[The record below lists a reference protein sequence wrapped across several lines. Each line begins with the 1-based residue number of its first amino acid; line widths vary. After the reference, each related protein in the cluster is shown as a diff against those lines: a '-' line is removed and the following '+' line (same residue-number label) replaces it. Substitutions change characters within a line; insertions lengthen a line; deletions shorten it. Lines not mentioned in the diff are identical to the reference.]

1 MATCTREGYPHM
13 KSITKIVVT
22 GGPCGG
28 KSTAMTWIESNLT
41 KRGYKVLFIPET
53 ASELILGGVAPWTV
67 SSNYEFQK
75 ALVSLQI
82 QKERVFEMAARN
94 MDDEKILIVADRG
107 ILDNKAYMT
116 DEEFHSLCRELG
128 SSEVSFRD
136 TYDAVFHLVTA
147 AQGASKFYT
156 LANNQ
161 ARTETPEQAI
171 EMDQKLISCW
181 TGHPHL
187 RVIDNSTDFNTKMK
201 RLVNEITQ
209 FLGEPDPYE
218 IESKFLIRMP
228 DLDKLERMPNC
239 KKVEIIQT
247 YLLSSEQNVEQRI
260 RQRGRDGS
268 YIYIKTTK
276 TTVTNGKRIETEQRI
291 TKDEYLDLLMDAD
304 TSLRQIRKNRYCLTE
319 NNLYFEID
327 VYPFWTRQALL
338 EVQLNTPEQ
347 RVVFP
352 TYLTVLREVTDDSA
366 YKNHSL
372 ARSIPP
378 EEDEAENA

>member
-1 MATCTREGYPHM
+1 M

-28 KSTAMTWIESNLT
+28 KSTAMTWIESNLS
-41 KRGYKVLFIPET
+41 KQGYKVLFIPET

-67 SSNYEFQK
+67 NSNYEFQK

-82 QKERVFEMAARN
+82 QKERVFEMAAHN

-107 ILDNKAYMT
+107 IADNKAYMT
-116 DEEFHSLCRELG
+116 DEEFDRLCHELG
-128 SSEVSFRD
+128 GSEVSFRD

-147 AQGASKFYT
+147 AQGAPKFYT
-156 LANNQ
+156 LSNNQ

-171 EMDQKLISCW
+171 AMDQKVLSCW

-209 FLGEPDPYE
+209 FLGEPAPF
-218 IESKFLIRMP
+218 ESERKYLISMP
-228 DLDKLERMPNC
+228 DLAMLEQLPNC

-247 YLLSSEQNVEQRI
+247 YLLSGDDNVELRV
-260 RQRGRDGS
+260 RQRGRDGN

-276 TTVTNGKRIETEQRI
+276 TMVGNGKRIETEQRI
-291 TKDEYLDLLMDAD
+291 TKDEYLSLLMNAD
-304 TSLRQIRKNRYCLTE
+304 TTLRQIRKNRYCLAE

-327 VYPFWTRQALL
+327 VYPFWENQAVL
-338 EVQLNTPEQ
+338 EVQISAPEQ
-347 RVVFP
+347 P
-352 TYLTVLREVTDDSA
+352 PSLPDYLHILRDVTHDAA
-366 YKNHSL
+366 YKNRAM
-372 ARSIPP
+372 ARTIPP
-378 EEDEAENA
+378 EET

>member
-1 MATCTREGYPHM
+1 M
-13 KSITKIVVT
+13 KSITKIVIT

-28 KSTAMTWIESNLT
+28 KSTAMNWIESNLS

-67 SSNYEFQK
+67 NTNYDFQK

-82 QKERVFEMAARN
+82 QKECVFEMAARN
-94 MDDEKILIVADRG
+94 MEDEKILIVADRG

-116 DEEFHSLCRELG
+116 DEEFHRLCKELG
-128 SSEVSFRD
+128 GSEVSFRD
-136 TYDAVFHLVTA
+136 NYDAVFHLVTA
-147 AQGASKFYT
+147 AQGAAEFYT

-171 EMDQKLISCW
+171 AMDQQLISCW

-187 RVIDNSTDFNTKMK
+187 RVIDNSTDFNAKMK
-201 RLVNEITQ
+201 RLINEITQ

-218 IESKFLIRMP
+218 LDSKFLIHMP
-228 DLDKLERMPNC
+228 DLEKLERMPNC

-247 YLLSSEQNVEQRI
+247 YLMSSDPNTEIRI
-260 RQRGRDGS
+260 RQRGSDGN
-268 YIYIKTTK
+268 YIYIKTVK
-276 TTVTNGKRIETEQRI
+276 TAVAGGRRIETEQRI
-291 TKDEYLDLLMDAD
+291 TKDEYLRLSMDAD
-304 TSLRQIRKNRYCLTE
+304 TSLHQIRKNRYCLTE

-327 VYPFWTRQALL
+327 VFPFWSGQALM
-338 EVQLNTPEQ
+338 EVQLDTPAAS
-347 RVVFP
+347 VTFP
-352 TYLTVLREVTDDSA
+352 SYLKIIREVTHERT

-372 ARSIPP
+372 AQRVPP
-378 EEDEAENA
+378 EEV